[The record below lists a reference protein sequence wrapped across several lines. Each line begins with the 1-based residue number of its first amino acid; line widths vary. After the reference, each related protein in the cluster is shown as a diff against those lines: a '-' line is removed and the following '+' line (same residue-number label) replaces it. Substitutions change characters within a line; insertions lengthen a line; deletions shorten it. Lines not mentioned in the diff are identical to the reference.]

1 MKETAR
7 LKKMFE
13 DLYAG
18 NPWLD
23 VTLVDT
29 LSELSA
35 QQAAHKPDP
44 NWNSIWEITNHLIC
58 WRENVLDR
66 VSGNTPETPENN
78 YFNYVIDTSDIAWQ
92 LALKKLHDS
101 QLAWLEFLD
110 NIRDAD
116 MENIYA
122 KNEHTYAD
130 HIHGIIQH
138 DAYHLGQIVML
149 AKHTVK

>member
-7 LKKMFE
+7 IKKLFE

-18 NPWLD
+18 DPWLE
-23 VTLVDT
+23 VTLVGT
-29 LSELSA
+29 LAELSA
-35 QQAAHKPDP
+35 QQAAHKPSP
-44 NWNSIWEITNHLIC
+44 NWNSIWEITNHLIS

-66 VSGNTPETPENN
+66 VNGKTLQTPENN
-78 YFNYVIDTSDIAWQ
+78 YFSYVIDTSDIAWQ

-101 QLAWLEFLD
+101 QEAWLEFLD
-110 NIRDAD
+110 EIQDSE
-116 MENIYA
+116 MEKIYPL
-122 KNEHTYAD
+122 NEHTYAD

>member
-7 LKKMFE
+7 IQKLFK

-18 NPWLD
+18 DPWLD
-23 VTLVDT
+23 VTLTGT

-35 QQAAHKPDP
+35 QRAAHKPDP
-44 NWNSIWEITNHLIC
+44 NWNSIWEITNHVIS
-58 WRENVLDR
+58 WRENVLER
-66 VSGNTPETPENN
+66 VQGKTLQTPENN
-78 YFNYVIDTSDIAWQ
+78 YFSYVIDTSDIAWQ
-92 LALKKLHDS
+92 LTLKKLHDS
-101 QLAWLEFLD
+101 QQAWLQFLAEIQD
-110 NIRDAD
+110 HE
-116 MENIYA
+116 MEKTYA
-122 KNEHTYAD
+122 VNNHTYAD